1 LEGRPL
7 LKPVSR
13 SIGWLWIAGW
23 SFVSATGI
31 WAILRSNRVPKNTF
45 FIVTLGGIVAGSLV
59 LVASSYISFLSGW
72 VIPVFSPFLALTASA
87 ILTTNYYNQWQLKQ
101 ANCQLLEANEKLE
114 DTNDRLAETNE
125 KLEQANVKLEDY
137 SRTLEEKV
145 SERTQELSETLE
157 HLKTTQDELIQS
169 EKMAALGQLIAG
181 VAHEIN
187 TPLGAIRSSIGSIG
201 GFLDETLEKLPIF
214 FKSLSPEHQEDF
226 ASLLDRSSQQSTRV
240 SSQEK
245 RKFKR
250 ALRRAL
256 EAEEI
261 ENVDAI
267 ADTLVD
273 IGIYED
279 IEAFFPLLKSE
290 QGDRILHM
298 AYQLSGLKDSAQNIS
313 IAVDRASKVVFALK
327 SYARYDTSGEKF
339 KANII
344 DGIETVLTL
353 YQNQIKQG
361 VEVVKNYHEFPPIL
375 CYADELNQ
383 VWTNLIHNALQA
395 MDNRGTLTIEALQEN
410 DFILVSIVDSGK
422 GIEPEVLPKIFQP
435 FFTTKPPGEGSGLG
449 LDIVRKI
456 VTKHDGKIQ
465 VESEPGRTAFTVS
478 LPVQS

>member
-1 LEGRPL
+1 
-7 LKPVSR
+7 
-13 SIGWLWIAGW
+13 
-23 SFVSATGI
+23 
-31 WAILRSNRVPKNTF
+31 
-45 FIVTLGGIVAGSLV
+45 
-59 LVASSYISFLSGW
+59 
-72 VIPVFSPFLALTASA
+72 
-87 ILTTNYYNQWQLKQ
+87 
-101 ANCQLLEANEKLE
+101 
-114 DTNDRLAETNE
+114 
-125 KLEQANVKLEDY
+125 
-137 SRTLEEKV
+137 
-145 SERTQELSETLE
+145 
-157 HLKTTQDELIQS
+157 
-169 EKMAALGQLIAG
+169 
-181 VAHEIN
+181 
-187 TPLGAIRSSIGSIG
+187 
-201 GFLDETLEKLPIF
+201 
-214 FKSLSPEHQEDF
+214 
-226 ASLLDRSSQQSTRV
+226 
-240 SSQEK
+240 
-245 RKFKR
+245 
-250 ALRRAL
+250 
-256 EAEEI
+256 
-261 ENVDAI
+261 
-267 ADTLVD
+267 
-273 IGIYED
+273 
-279 IEAFFPLLKSE
+279 
-290 QGDRILHM
+290 M